1 MLLTYQKI
9 KVKDQIITS
18 IPKVLY
24 FPQGNYKT
32 KIYFLLH
39 FQAFISKVKNIYFK
53 LPMARRRMDIIYT
66 SKIHSLKC

>member
-39 FQAFISKVKNIYFK
+39 FQAFISKVKKIYF
-53 LPMARRRMDIIYT
+53 
-66 SKIHSLKC
+66 